1 MGNWLY
7 VWLGGI
13 AILFAI
19 EVYLYRRL
27 LQNLAPGVQRSDVW
41 RPNLPPGQRG
51 GKLAAFIEPKL
62 FNATGQEYRRRL
74 VWNESIYAVWIFVAG
89 PIFAI
94 LGKS

>member
-1 MGNWLY
+1 MGNLLY
-7 VWLGGI
+7 VWLVGN

-19 EVYLYRRL
+19 ECYLYRGL
-27 LQNLAPGVQRSDVW
+27 LQNLAPGVRRSDVW
-41 RPNLPPGQRG
+41 LGNIPPGRGG

-62 FNATGQEYRRRL
+62 FNATGQEYRRL
-74 VWNESIYAVWIFVAG
+74 LIWNESIYAVWIFVAG